1 MLVSG
6 HSARAR
12 AARIERGTGV
22 GVSSRRLEPSTQ
34 IRGIAFRNLAEAA
47 ATLYG
52 DETSAE
58 LLERAPGTAFD
69 ALRAHSLDTLGFYP
83 AYELSHGESRLAE
96 LVASDPCEVAF
107 AVGHHGLSDHLPR
120 VFRLFLR
127 VLHPG
132 FVLDRSTAIV
142 RRYFDRGHLAVTRRG
157 DRFARLE
164 AHDFPGFDRVLWSDF
179 RGATTATLEVGG
191 ARGTVIDIVEG
202 GDGPDAVLE
211 ARWR

>member
-1 MLVSG
+1 MSG
-6 HSARAR
+6 KSARTR
-12 AARIERGTGV
+12 AVPTERESRV
-22 GVSSRRLEPSTQ
+22 ELSSRRLEPSTQ
-34 IRGIAFRNLAEAA
+34 IRGIAIRNLADAA
-47 ATLYG
+47 TTLYG
-52 DETSAE
+52 EKIASE
-58 LLERAPGTAFD
+58 LLERAHGAAFD
-69 ALRAHSLDTLGFYP
+69 ALRTHTLDTLAFYSVQ
-83 AYELSHGESRLAE
+83 ELSRGESLLAE
-96 LVASDPCEVAF
+96 LVNGDPCEIAF

-202 GDGPDAVLE
+202 GDDAHAVLE

>member
-1 MLVSG
+1 MSG
-6 HSARAR
+6 NSARAR
-12 AARIERGTGV
+12 AVRTERRPGV
-22 GVSSRRLEPSTQ
+22 ELSSRRLEPSTQ
-34 IRGIAFRNLAEAA
+34 IRGIAFRNLADA
-47 ATLYG
+47 ATTLFG
-52 DETSAE
+52 EKTSAE
-58 LLERAPGTAFD
+58 LLERARGTAFD
-69 ALRAHSLDTLGFYP
+69 ALRTHTLDTLAFYP
-83 AYELSHGESRLAE
+83 VEELSHGESLLAD
-96 LVASDPCEVAF
+96 LVGRDPGEVAF

-191 ARGTVIDIVEG
+191 AHGTVIDIVEG
-202 GDGPDAVLE
+202 GDGAHAVLE

>member
-1 MLVSG
+1 M
-6 HSARAR
+6 
-12 AARIERGTGV
+12 
-22 GVSSRRLEPSTQ
+22 EPSTQ
-34 IRGIAFRNLAEAA
+34 IRGIAFRNLADAA
-47 ATLYG
+47 TTLYG
-52 DETSAE
+52 EKTSAE
-58 LLERAPGTAFD
+58 LLERARGTAFD
-69 ALRAHSLDTLGFYP
+69 ALRTNTLDTLAFYRVE
-83 AYELSHGESRLAE
+83 ELSHGESLLAE
-96 LVASDPCEVAF
+96 LASGDPFEVAF

-142 RRYFDRGHLAVTRRG
+142 RRYFDRGHLAVTRRSE
-157 DRFARLE
+157 RFARLE
-164 AHDFPGFDRVLWSDF
+164 AHDFPGFDRILWSDF

-191 ARGTVIDIVEG
+191 ARGTVIEIVEG

>member
-1 MLVSG
+1 MSG
-6 HSARAR
+6 NSARAGAVR
-12 AARIERGTGV
+12 TERRSRV
-22 GVSSRRLEPSTQ
+22 EVSSRRLEPSTQ
-34 IRGIAFRNLAEAA
+34 IRGIAFRNLADAA
-47 ATLYG
+47 ITLYG
-52 DETSAE
+52 EKTSAE
-58 LLERAPGTAFD
+58 LLDRARGTAFD
-69 ALRAHSLDTLGFYP
+69 ALRTHTLDTLAFYP
-83 AYELSHGESRLAE
+83 VEELSHGESLLSE
-96 LVASDPCEVAF
+96 LVGGDALEVAF

-157 DRFARLE
+157 DHFARLE
-164 AHDFPGFDRVLWSDF
+164 AHDFPDFDRVLWADF

-191 ARGTVIDIVEG
+191 ARGAVIDVVEG
-202 GDGPDAVLE
+202 GDDAHAVFE